1 MVKGSVVANSP
12 LLYAL
17 IVVGLGIIIAY
28 AIMSVKKASA
38 RCAELGIGSD
48 VIKNVVKST
57 VVSSIVPSLA
67 ILLGFITLTV
77 SLGAALPWW
86 RLSVIGSLSYE
97 AMAASYAANGLGV
110 QLSDATVF
118 GAIMIVMSI
127 GICSGPIM
135 VTLLAKRY
143 STGIMQAKTGKS
155 EFGQIMAGCFMLAM
169 FCVYIPIMVF
179 TDLPTTMTLVVSLIV
194 TVICGT
200 IAKKHPVLNDFTMA
214 IAMIVAM
221 ASSVLWVQV
230 FA

>member
-77 SLGAALPWW
+77 SLGAALP
-86 RLSVIGSLSYE
+86 RRCTAGGACS
-97 AMAASYAANGLGV
+97 
-110 QLSDATVF
+110 TV
-118 GAIMIVMSI
+118 
-127 GICSGPIM
+127 
-135 VTLLAKRY
+135 
-143 STGIMQAKTGKS
+143 
-155 EFGQIMAGCFMLAM
+155 
-169 FCVYIPIMVF
+169 
-179 TDLPTTMTLVVSLIV
+179 
-194 TVICGT
+194 
-200 IAKKHPVLNDFTMA
+200 
-214 IAMIVAM
+214 
-221 ASSVLWVQV
+221 
-230 FA
+230 

>member
-38 RCAELGIGSD
+38 RCAELGIESD

-86 RLSVIGSLSYE
+86 PPCWGS
-97 AMAASYAANGLGV
+97 G
-110 QLSDATVF
+110 QK
-118 GAIMIVMSI
+118 
-127 GICSGPIM
+127 
-135 VTLLAKRY
+135 KRRRPWQ
-143 STGIMQAKTGKS
+143 SSRTGKKQS
-155 EFGQIMAGCFMLAM
+155 FRSGMITGRKAGAFRSGIRAGMGPVGL
-169 FCVYIPIMVF
+169 
-179 TDLPTTMTLVVSLIV
+179 LPV
-194 TVICGT
+194 
-200 IAKKHPVLNDFTMA
+200 
-214 IAMIVAM
+214 
-221 ASSVLWVQV
+221 
-230 FA
+230 

>member
-110 QLSDATVF
+110 QLSDVLTSDATVF

-179 TDLPTTMTLVVSLIV
+179 TDLPTTM
-194 TVICGT
+194 ICGT